1 MTDEQIDSGNDQS
14 VRQATSINNELPSSL
29 DQPSH
34 DASGAGLISLGTG
47 LISLRYG
54 SDIFCGCFENC
65 QSRTMFAHMKTIIK
79 PAVARALLWCFF
91 LSCWC
96 DWLCP
101 MRVVVASANDGRYSY
116 SLSFFD
122 PQGKLGQVER
132 ANQAAA
138 RGIPILVLTTRGNGN
153 GQYDGNDERV
163 IMAAPH
169 VLPNALTIDSGT
181 MRFAQVSSTILMA
194 HSGLTADGRVLMTAA
209 QRLAVEHEY
218 VFDEDIPIAVFL
230 EEMSLLFQEYTM
242 KEGVRPFAAS
252 LIVASL
258 STDPAVV
265 ASRHGVG
272 PQIYRIDPSGSVT
285 ALGSFA
291 LVNGGDN
298 PPSAERMRERLAELY
313 SASSSSKHSSVE
325 DDLKSLVGILQDEL
339 QRENADDRS
348 PRVARPPNRLG
359 DIDDDAI
366 AADDTATISSAG
378 AGASRFVTIKTAVLS
393 RGNAVLQQKIHHVPT
408 REK

>member
-1 MTDEQIDSGNDQS
+1 MYVS
-14 VRQATSINNELPSSL
+14 ELRML
-29 DQPSH
+29 
-34 DASGAGLISLGTG
+34 
-47 LISLRYG
+47 LR
-54 SDIFCGCFENC
+54 NL
-65 QSRTMFAHMKTIIK
+65 QSRTMIGHKTIINDK

-91 LSCWC
+91 LSCLC

-101 MRVVVASANDGRYSY
+101 MRVVAVSANDGRYSY

-138 RGIPILVLTTRGNGN
+138 RGIPILVLTTTRGNGN
-153 GQYDGNDERV
+153 DNDDCIV
-163 IMAAPH
+163 MAAPH

-218 VFDEDIPIAVFL
+218 VFDEDIPIAIFL

-242 KEGVRPFAAS
+242 KEGVRPFGAS

-298 PPSAERMRERLAELY
+298 PPAAERMRERLAELY
-313 SASSSSKHSSVE
+313 SASSSSTSSKDSSVE

-339 QRENADDRS
+339 QRENTGDRS
-348 PRVARPPNRLG
+348 TRVARPPNLLG
-359 DIDDDAI
+359 DNNDAT
-366 AADDTATISSAG
+366 AADDTATISSVGAASAG
-378 AGASRFVTIKTAVLS
+378 RFVTIKTAVLS
-393 RGNAVLQQKIHHVPT
+393 RGTAVLQQEIHRMPT

>member
-1 MTDEQIDSGNDQS
+1 MIG
-14 VRQATSINNELPSSL
+14 
-29 DQPSH
+29 H
-34 DASGAGLISLGTG
+34 G
-47 LISLRYG
+47 
-54 SDIFCGCFENC
+54 
-65 QSRTMFAHMKTIIK
+65 KTILNNK
-79 PAVARALLWCFF
+79 PAVATALLWCFIF
-91 LSCWC
+91 LLCLC

-101 MRVVVASANDGRYSY
+101 IQSVVASINDGRYSY

-138 RGIPILVLTTRGNGN
+138 RGIPILVLTTTRGNGN
-153 GQYDGNDERV
+153 DNDDCIV
-163 IMAAPH
+163 MAAPH

-181 MRFAQVSSTILMA
+181 MRFAQVSSTILLA

-242 KEGVRPFAAS
+242 KEGVRPFGAS

-258 STDPAVV
+258 STGPAVV
-265 ASRHGVG
+265 ANRFRGGG

-298 PPSAERMRERLAELY
+298 PPAAERMRERLAELY
-313 SASSSSKHSSVE
+313 SASSSSSSSSKDSSVE

-339 QRENADDRS
+339 QRENVDDRS
-348 PRVARPPNRLG
+348 PRMARPANRLG
-359 DIDDDAI
+359 DNDDAT
-366 AADDTATISSAG
+366 APDDTTTISAG
-378 AGASRFVTIKTAVLS
+378 AGAGAGAGTGRFVTINTAVLS
-393 RGNAVLQQKIHHVPT
+393 RGTAVLQKEIHRMPT